1 MNDSP
6 VNSEAVND
14 HAAQQPQTQSSH
26 MIAVLTG
33 IAMLSGFLV
42 VLTAQVTGPM
52 IAENQRVA
60 IESAIQQVIPGAVE
74 NKKYHLSDA
83 QLLAVQKGNKD
94 PLIYAGYNASGELLG
109 IATQAGAQGYAGMVN
124 LLYGYDASCEC
135 IRGFK
140 VLKMAETPGLGDK
153 IITDS
158 NFQANFPVDAR
169 VDAASGRLANAI
181 STVKNGSKKNNWEI
195 DAISG
200 ATVTSRAVG
209 KALNQSAQ
217 AILPDLLPL
226 IEGIKYKEAEQ

>member
-1 MNDSP
+1 MSEEIVNIETVNDS
-6 VNSEAVND
+6 AK
-14 HAAQQPQTQSSH
+14 QQPQTPSSH

-33 IAMLSGFLV
+33 IAMFSGFLV
-42 VLTAQVTGPM
+42 VLTSQITQPM

-60 IESAIQQVIPGAVE
+60 IENAIQEVIPGAVE
-74 NKKYHLSDA
+74 NKKYRLSDG
-83 QLLAVQKGNKD
+83 QLLLVQKGSKD

-109 IATQAGAQGYAGMVN
+109 IATEAGAQGYAGMVN
-124 LLYGYDASCEC
+124 LLYGYDPGCEC

-153 IITDS
+153 IITDA
-158 NFQANFPVDAR
+158 NFQSNFPVDAT
-169 VDAASGRLANAI
+169 VDSGSGKLANPI
-181 STVKNGSKKNNWEI
+181 TTVKNGSKKNNWEI

-217 AILPDLLPL
+217 VILPDLMPL
-226 IEGIKYKEAEQ
+226 IDQIRTKEAE